1 MDKTVEQA
9 KNVLVADLED
19 APHVLED
26 PLGEGVTSRKIQ
38 DYVFA
43 CVTNGISKSDC
54 VDWLYDL
61 YHKQTD
67 DQHFKFQ
74 SRIDCSANML
84 YNFYNYLMKQ

>member
-61 YHKQTD
+61 YHKQNR
-67 DQHFKFQ
+67 Q
-74 SRIDCSANML
+74 STLQVSIKDRL
-84 YNFYNYLMKQ
+84 LGEYTL